1 MIETRPGAGGRMIEP
16 DSGAGGC
23 LIRSGAPS
31 RGGPTEAEVW
41 AALRGVLDPELDRSI
56 VDLGFVRG
64 ITVSARDVR
73 VELRLP
79 TYWCAPNFSWLMAA
93 DARDA
98 VLALPGVERADVVLV
113 DHHAADEV
121 NAGVNG
127 GRTFEK
133 AFADEVTGGLEQ
145 LRRTFRRKAF
155 FVRQE
160 RLLSSL
166 GTRDLEGLRLGDLPP
181 SPEAEAYLAIRAEL
195 GLDCSA
201 DTPAVTDPEGR
212 VVQDLQTHLRC
223 VRLMRVSLESNT
235 ALCRG
240 LLDERY
246 KGQEAIG
253 GGG

>member
-1 MIETRPGAGGRMIEP
+1 MIEP
-16 DSGAGGC
+16 DPHAVGRMTESET
-23 LIRSGAPS
+23 PS
-31 RGGPTEAEVW
+31 QEGFTEVQVW
-41 AALRGVLDPELDRSI
+41 AALGKVLDPELDRSI

-64 ITVSARDVR
+64 VTVSGRDVR

-98 VLALPGVERADVVLV
+98 ILDLPGVEGANVVLV

-133 AFADEVTGGLEQ
+133 AFAEEVTGGLEQ

-155 FVRQE
+155 FVRQD
-160 RLLSSL
+160 RLLRSL
-166 GTRDLEGLRLGDLPP
+166 AGIDLNGLRLRDLPP
-181 SPEAEAYLAIRAEL
+181 SPEAQAYLAIRAEL

-201 DTPAVTDPEGR
+201 EAPAVTDAEGR

-223 VRLMRVSLESNT
+223 VRLMRVSMESNT

-246 KGQEAIG
+246 RGQEAIG
-253 GGG
+253 GSR